1 MLNNKLLIFVFKN
14 IRNIFIEYIYIIFS
28 DIKQNHN
35 IEKQLNYNLFENVE
49 NMEEKTNYENS

>member
-1 MLNNKLLIFVFKN
+1 MLNNKLLIFLFKN